1 LKAQFENRHR
11 GSANARKVA
20 FAQAGMTIEP
30 LTVTH
35 EEMAYIDQRNFSR
48 DEILAVFG
56 VPKSVAGFTEGLNRA
71 TAYAQKR
78 SFWIE
83 TLLPYM
89 TLIEQQL
96 THSLF
101 SVYAP
106 DTKGFFDRDAI
117 EELRADLEQR
127 ATVAEKYFQMGIPF
141 TEINDRL
148 NLGYE
153 PDWEG
158 ADIGY
163 VPSYVIPVG
172 TIVYAPEV
180 TSTDEVE
187 GEPVVAAAQEIEH
200 KGENLARLT
209 SKLQKF
215 LFEQRNRVLDAI
227 DGKKQLDW
235 DDEDKE
241 LTKLLSPLFD
251 EIYEDAPEFKRQ
263 KMATLLRINERLSDE
278 VDGIEEKEDI
288 KTIYQAAGARIRVLA
303 SVEYQKAMAE
313 INAVRKG

>member
-1 LKAQFENRHR
+1 
-11 GSANARKVA
+11 
-20 FAQAGMTIEP
+20 
-30 LTVTH
+30 
-35 EEMAYIDQRNFSR
+35 
-48 DEILAVFG
+48 
-56 VPKSVAGFTEGLNRA
+56 
-71 TAYAQKR
+71 
-78 SFWIE
+78 
-83 TLLPYM
+83 M

-101 SVYAP
+101 SIYAP